1 MAERRHL
8 RALAEEFGVVSGYR
22 GVDGIWRET
31 SDETRVA
38 LLAAMGVDAAS
49 EKDASAVLR
58 ERRRG
63 RAAQLVEPVRVA
75 RRGDAGTGTL
85 AIGRRGPFVFD
96 LEIFTESGLALRT
109 RGSVGKGSPPVVP
122 LPKIREDGR
131 HKLRL
136 RVRGG
141 GGEAEAEQT
150 YILVPANCT
159 PLRDRLAEERGF
171 GLLANLYS
179 VVDGRSDIG
188 DFKTLTQLV
197 RWAGRTGAAF
207 VGVNPLGAIRAG
219 GTEISPYSPTTRVFR
234 SFLYLDL
241 EAIPEMRDCAAAQ
254 RVVRREPDG
263 GALIDYEA
271 VRRRHLDVLR
281 RLHRVFLRQHGEAGS
296 ERHRGYDRFVADG
309 GELLAGFATF
319 CALDE
324 HFGTD
329 VGGTEGW
336 RDWPVSYRDPQGA
349 AVRRFGREHAEAVG
363 FHLWIQFE
371 IDRQLGAVARSAERA
386 GLPLGIYQDLPIGAV
401 PSGCEEWLLRS
412 LFCTGATVGAPPDAF
427 FEGGQ
432 NWGLAP
438 LDPHA
443 MRAQGYAYWSAL
455 LRAAFAHSGA
465 LRIDHIMG
473 LARQYWVP
481 EGMTARAGAYVRMP
495 AEELFGV
502 LALES
507 RRAGAVVIGEDLGT
521 VPEEIPPLLERWGVL
536 STKVLYFERTAS
548 GGFRRPGAYPRRA
561 FVSANTHDLATLA
574 GYERGLDVELNQ
586 HAGVLDDDRAARMRA
601 ARGRELVALR
611 RWAKA
616 GTGEALAGPV
626 YAQLATSPAML
637 VGVALDDL
645 GGEVEPV
652 NLPGVPDAIYP
663 SWRRR
668 MRRTLGQ
675 IAADPDVAAT
685 LANVRAARGN
695 GIR

>member
-1 MAERRHL
+1 VAERRHL
-8 RALAEEFGVVSGYR
+8 RALAEELGVVSGYR
-22 GVDGIWRET
+22 GADGVWRET
-31 SDETRVA
+31 SDATRIA
-38 LLAAMGVDAAS
+38 LLAAMRVEAAS
-49 EKDASAVLR
+49 EKDADAVLR
-58 ERRRG
+58 ERRRA

-85 AIGRRGPFVFD
+85 AVARRGPFVYE
-96 LEIFTESGLALRT
+96 LEIFTESGRALRT
-109 RGSVGKGSPPVVP
+109 QGSIGKGSPPVLP
-122 LPKIREDGR
+122 LPEIREDGR

-141 GGEAEAEQT
+141 GREAEAEQT
-150 YILVPANCT
+150 YLLVPATCM
-159 PLRDRLAEERGF
+159 PLRERLEGERGF

-179 VVDGRSDIG
+179 VVDGRG
-188 DFKTLTQLV
+188 DFGDLKTLTQLV

-207 VGVNPLGAIRAG
+207 VGVNPLNAIRAG

-254 RVVRREPDG
+254 RSVRRKPDG
-263 GALIDYEA
+263 GAFIDYDA
-271 VRRRHLDVLR
+271 ARRRRLEVLR
-281 RLHRVFLRQHGEAGS
+281 RLHRVFLRTHADAGS
-296 ERHRGYDRFVADG
+296 ERRRAYDRFVVAG

-329 VGGTEGW
+329 AGGTEGW
-336 RDWPVSYRDPQGA
+336 RAWPASYRDPQGA
-349 AVRRFGREHAEAVG
+349 AVRRFAREHAEVIG
-363 FHLWIQFE
+363 FHLWVQFE

-412 LFCTGATVGAPPDAF
+412 LFCTGASVGAPPDAF
-427 FEGGQ
+427 FAGGQ

-438 LDPHA
+438 IDPQT
-443 MRAQGYAYWSAL
+443 MRGQGYAYWSAL

-481 EGMTARAGAYVRMP
+481 EGMTARDGAYVRMP
-495 AEELFGV
+495 ADELFGV

-507 RRAGAVVIGEDLGT
+507 RRAAAVVIGEDLGT

-536 STKVLYFERTAS
+536 STKVLYFERTAR
-548 GGFRRPGAYPRRA
+548 GGFRAAGAYPRRA

-586 HAGVLDDDRAARMRA
+586 RAGVLDDELAAQMRGV
-601 ARGRELVALR
+601 RGREVAALR

-616 GTGEALAGPV
+616 GKGDALMGPV
-626 YAQLATSPAML
+626 YAQLAKSPAML

-652 NLPGVPDAIYP
+652 NLPGVPGAIYP

-668 MRRTLGQ
+668 MQRTLGQ

-685 LANVRAARGN
+685 LASVRAARGR
-695 GIR
+695 GSR